1 MKKSDMHKA
10 ITDMQVSNDYV
21 VMDNAFS
28 NPKFVKQ
35 LSKTE
40 YTLAKTDTYTLKLFA
55 EVLSRINFELLENTN
70 ETNQIKLELNI
81 KDFLGQIG
89 VEHTKGYNYVIEAS
103 EYLQTLRL
111 QWKEKDG
118 IYKSSVFVAVS
129 EHNPKTGKI
138 NLFVPQQ
145 FAKRILDVGMK
156 ENFSFLKQNLF
167 KLENNQA
174 IRLYQFFKSWENKG
188 RYETELERFKE
199 QFGYNTSGYKLF
211 SKFKEKVLEPAKK
224 EINDKTDIII
234 SYDRI
239 GDNLEGARP
248 RVKGLIFYI
257 TSKDKLKKLT
267 TGEHKGE
274 RHTTETPQPQEQV
287 KPQTEQKIEK
297 NIDEPSEAMIIGL
310 GQKTKLQLADVQSL
324 ITTLGNIRAWEI
336 LKSFI
341 EISKLQKINNDL
353 GYIHKS
359 KNDLGVGLW
368 EKEKGKSEKLQ
379 QEKAEKEKKI
389 FIEDLNKSYTKRK
402 EDFFTKKY
410 NDSSKELKEE
420 MLEYIKSNYKGATFF
435 VRNNALTTL
444 GINIAGEQIAE
455 RAGEGKTYRQNA
467 YRQTVFNQ
475 TGKTIDF
482 NPNDEI
488 TLP

>member
-10 ITDMQVSNDYV
+10 ITDMQVSSDFV
-21 VMDNAFS
+21 VMDNTFS

-35 LSKTE
+35 LSKTD
-40 YTLAKTDTYTLKLFA
+40 YSPAKTDTYTLKLFA

-70 ETNQIKLELNI
+70 ETNQIKLELSI

-89 VEHTKGYNYVIEAS
+89 IEHTKGYHYVIEAA
-103 EYLQTLRL
+103 EYLQTLKL

-118 IYKSSVFVAVS
+118 VYKSSVFVAVS

-138 NLFVPQQ
+138 NLFIPQQ

-167 KLENNQA
+167 KLDNNQA
-174 IRLYQFFKSWENKG
+174 IKFYQFFKSWENKG

-199 QFGYNTSGYKLF
+199 QFGYNTKGYGRYNM
-211 SKFKEKVLEPAKK
+211 FKSRVLEPAIN
-224 EINDKTDIII
+224 EINIKTDIVVK
-234 SYDRI
+234 YKAT
-239 GDNLEGARP
+239 GDNLDGLKP

-257 TSKDKLKKLT
+257 KSSDKIKVITS
-267 TGEHKGE
+267 GEHKGE
-274 RHTTETPQPQEQV
+274 RHATETPQPQEEV
-287 KPQTEQKIEK
+287 KIQSEKKIEK

-324 ITTLGNIRAWEI
+324 IATLGNIRAWEI

-368 EKEKGKSEKLQ
+368 EKEKGKAEKLQ
-379 QEKAEKEKKI
+379 QEKIEKEKKI

-402 EDFFTKKY
+402 DDFFTKKY
-410 NDSSKELKEE
+410 NDSSEEVKAE
-420 MLEYIKSNYKGATFF
+420 MLDYVKEKYKGVIFF
-435 VRNNALTTL
+435 VKNNALTGL

-455 RAGEGKTYRQNA
+455 RAGEGRAYRQNA

-475 TGKTIDF
+475 TGQTIDF
-482 NPNDEI
+482 DQNDQI
-488 TLP
+488 ILP